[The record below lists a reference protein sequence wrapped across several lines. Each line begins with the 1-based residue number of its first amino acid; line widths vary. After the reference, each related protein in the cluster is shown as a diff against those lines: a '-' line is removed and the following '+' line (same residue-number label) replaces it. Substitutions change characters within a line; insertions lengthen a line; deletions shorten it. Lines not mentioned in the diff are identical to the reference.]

1 MPRFESRYLHFSFI
15 FPPSREGSSLRALA
29 RALARDLDR
38 DLDRDLGRALVL
50 DQIPKKL
57 NLGVNIQPDIP

>member
-1 MPRFESRYLHFSFI
+1 MIYT
-15 FPPSREGSSLRALA
+15 SLDRDLD